1 MASSRSVRAGRAFVE
16 FFLEDNPLKR
26 GLTVAERRLRQFGAS
41 VQRIGTRAFAAGFGG
56 MAATVLPVSQM
67 IAFDDAIRMTG
78 AVSQSTDQQL
88 EQLRNTALELGRTT
102 SFTAAQVAQL
112 MGELG
117 RAGFSPDEINAM
129 TDAVLNLSR
138 ASGTD
143 AVMASGIMAATLR
156 QFSLGAEHA
165 TRVSDVLTM
174 AANATFNSVEQL
186 GEALSYAGPVAA
198 DLGMSLEDTVAI
210 LGTLGNVGIQGSNAG
225 TALRRLGTITAAEAD
240 KMRELFGVEFL
251 DAAGN
256 LRPLVQ
262 VMGELAAA
270 TNNLPAGERIAKMN
284 EAFGL
289 LGITG
294 ATVIAE
300 TAADTQQLASALQ
313 NAGGV
318 AQQTAEKMDAGPGGV
333 WRRFT
338 SALEGAGIA
347 IGEALVPMLTQ
358 LGNWI
363 TENIGKL
370 TEWIGQNGQLI
381 VSLLQLFAALTAGA
395 VVLITV
401 AKLMAALSIVA
412 GVLGAVVGAM
422 LSPWIAI
429 PVLLG
434 AAAAAILY
442 STGALDSLA
451 SAITTNFG
459 PAWDS
464 MVALIKAGDF
474 ESAMKLAWE
483 AIKAAVQMGMIE
495 TRAFFNEGL
504 ILLEESWMQFW
515 DMATSVPEG
524 VFAEIKDGLQALV
537 DWGNRLI
544 GRDVP
549 VRKTNVERL
558 AEEQRARE
566 DQRQEEYQK
575 QREAYNRE
583 MAVVKLELA
592 AAVSA
597 ANQRAEDIKAAEEA
611 AAAQRKAEAEAREAA
626 AKAERDALM
635 AQMQQAGQAP
645 PGQQLSKALQ
655 QGAAE
660 TARAQTYGIEAVSK
674 NSVEGQRAIYEALDQ
689 RTQAEDTTAAVKSLE
704 GTLEDEFERTRREN
718 RQNPTIRGSRK

>member
-41 VQRIGTRAFAAGFGG
+41 VQKIGTKAFAAGFGG
-56 MAATVLPVSQM
+56 LAATVLPVSQM

-102 SFTAAQVAQL
+102 SFTAAEVAGL

-117 RAGFSPDEINAM
+117 RAGFSPDEIDSM
-129 TDAVLNLSR
+129 TAAVLNLSR

-165 TRVSDVLTM
+165 TRVSDVLTL

-256 LRPLVQ
+256 LRPLVT

-284 EAFGL
+284 DAFGL

-294 ATVIAE
+294 ATVMAN
-300 TAADTQQLASALQ
+300 TAADTQELAKALQ

-318 AQQTAEKMDAGPGGV
+318 AQQTAQKMDAGPGGV
-333 WRRFT
+333 WRRFM

-347 IGEALVPMLTQ
+347 IGDALAPMLTQ
-358 LGNWI
+358 LGDWI
-363 TENIGKL
+363 TENVGKV
-370 TEWIGQNGQLI
+370 TEWIGANGHLI
-381 VSLLQLFAALTAGA
+381 VTVVKLFAALAAGA
-395 VVLITV
+395 VVLITI
-401 AKLMAALSIVA
+401 AKLMAALSVVA
-412 GVLGAVVGAM
+412 GVLGTVVTAM
-422 LSPWIAI
+422 MSPWISI
-429 PVLLG
+429 PVILG
-434 AAAAAILY
+434 AAVVAIMH
-442 STGALDSLA
+442 STGALADLTSQI
-451 SAITTNFG
+451 SANFM
-459 PAWDS
+459 PAWNS

-474 ESAMKLAWE
+474 ESAMKLAWVG
-483 AIKAAVQMGMIE
+483 IKSAVQMGMIE
-495 TRAFFNEGL
+495 MRAYFNEGL
-504 ILLEESWMQFW
+504 MFLNEIWMFFW
-515 DMATSVPEG
+515 DQAANLPAEL
-524 VFAEIKDGLQALV
+524 FAEVRDGLQALV

-549 VRKTNVERL
+549 VRKSNVERL
-558 AEEQRARE
+558 ADEQRARE
-566 DQRQEEYQK
+566 DQRQEEYQQ

-583 MAVVKLELA
+583 MDAVKRELDAAVA
-592 AAVSA
+592 AAD
-597 ANQRAEDIKAAEEA
+597 QRAAEIKAADDA
-611 AAAQRKAEAEAREAA
+611 AAEQRKAEAEAREAA

-645 PGQQLSKALQ
+645 PGQQLTKALQ

>member
-1 MASSRSVRAGRAFVE
+1 
-16 FFLEDNPLKR
+16 
-26 GLTVAERRLRQFGAS
+26 
-41 VQRIGTRAFAAGFGG
+41 
-56 MAATVLPVSQM
+56 
-67 IAFDDAIRMTG
+67 
-78 AVSQSTDQQL
+78 
-88 EQLRNTALELGRTT
+88 
-102 SFTAAQVAQL
+102 
-112 MGELG
+112 
-117 RAGFSPDEINAM
+117 
-129 TDAVLNLSR
+129 
-138 ASGTD
+138 
-143 AVMASGIMAATLR
+143 
-156 QFSLGAEHA
+156 
-165 TRVSDVLTM
+165 
-174 AANATFNSVEQL
+174 
-186 GEALSYAGPVAA
+186 
-198 DLGMSLEDTVAI
+198 
-210 LGTLGNVGIQGSNAG
+210 
-225 TALRRLGTITAAEAD
+225 
-240 KMRELFGVEFL
+240 
-251 DAAGN
+251 
-256 LRPLVQ
+256 
-262 VMGELAAA
+262 
-270 TNNLPAGERIAKMN
+270 
-284 EAFGL
+284 
-289 LGITG
+289 
-294 ATVIAE
+294 
-300 TAADTQQLASALQ
+300 
-313 NAGGV
+313 
-318 AQQTAEKMDAGPGGV
+318 
-333 WRRFT
+333 
-338 SALEGAGIA
+338 
-347 IGEALVPMLTQ
+347 
-358 LGNWI
+358 
-363 TENIGKL
+363 
-370 TEWIGQNGQLI
+370 
-381 VSLLQLFAALTAGA
+381 
-395 VVLITV
+395 
-401 AKLMAALSIVA
+401 
-412 GVLGAVVGAM
+412 M

>member
-1 MASSRSVRAGRAFVE
+1 MASSRSVRAGKAFVE

-26 GLTVAERRLRQFGAS
+26 GLTLAERRLRQFGAS
-41 VQRIGTRAFAAGFGG
+41 VQRIGTKAFAAGFGG
-56 MAATVLPVSQM
+56 LAATVLPVSQM

-102 SFTAAQVAQL
+102 SFTAAQVAGL

-117 RAGFSPDEINAM
+117 RAGFSPDEIDSM
-129 TDAVLNLSR
+129 TAAVLNLSR

-165 TRVSDVLTM
+165 TRVSDVLTL

-256 LRPLVQ
+256 LRPLVT

-294 ATVIAE
+294 ATVIAN
-300 TAADTQQLASALQ
+300 TAADTQQLANALQ

-338 SALEGAGIA
+338 SALEGAAIA
-347 IGEALVPMLTQ
+347 IGDALAPMLERFGT
-358 LGNWI
+358 WI
-363 TENIGKL
+363 TDVVGKL
-370 TEWIGQNGQLI
+370 TTWIGQNGELA
-381 VSLLQLFAALTAGA
+381 VSLVKLFAALTGGA
-395 VVLITV
+395 IALIVV
-401 AKLMAALSIVA
+401 AKLMAALSVVV
-412 GVLGAVVGAM
+412 GVLGAAVAAFTQ
-422 LSPWIAI
+422 PWILI
-429 PVLLG
+429 PGLIG
-434 AAAAAILY
+434 AAAVAILY
-442 STGALDSLA
+442 STGALESFA
-451 SAITTNFG
+451 SAITNNFG
-459 PAWDS
+459 PAWES

-483 AIKAAVQMGMIE
+483 GIKAAVQMGMIE

-504 ILLEESWMQFW
+504 ILLEETWMQFW
-515 DMATSVPEG
+515 EMATSVPEG
-524 VFAEIKDGLQALV
+524 VFAQIKDGLQSLV

-566 DQRQEEYQK
+566 DQRQEQYQQ

-597 ANQRAEDIKAAEEA
+597 ANQRAADIKAAEEA

-660 TARAQTYGIEAVSK
+660 TARSQAFGIEAVSK
-674 NSVEGQRAIYEALDQ
+674 NTVEGQRAIYEALDQ

>member
-1 MASSRSVRAGRAFVE
+1 MASSRSVRAGKAFVE

-26 GLTVAERRLRQFGAS
+26 GLTLAERRLRQFGAS
-41 VQRIGTRAFAAGFGG
+41 VQRIGTKAFAAGFGG
-56 MAATVLPVSQM
+56 LAATVLPVSQM

-102 SFTAAQVAQL
+102 SFTAAEVAGL

-117 RAGFSPDEINAM
+117 RAGFSPDEIDSM
-129 TDAVLNLSR
+129 TAAVLNLSR

-165 TRVSDVLTM
+165 TRVSDVLTL

-256 LRPLVQ
+256 LRPLVT

-270 TNNLPAGERIAKMN
+270 TNNLPSGERIALMN

-294 ATVIAE
+294 ATVIAN
-300 TAADTQQLASALQ
+300 TAADTQQLANALQ

-338 SALEGAGIA
+338 SALEGAAIA
-347 IGEALVPMLTQ
+347 IGDALAPMLERFGT
-358 LGNWI
+358 WI
-363 TENIGKL
+363 TDVVGKL
-370 TEWIGQNGQLI
+370 TTWIGQNGELA
-381 VSLLQLFAALTAGA
+381 VSLVKLFAALTGGA
-395 VVLITV
+395 IALIVV
-401 AKLMAALSIVA
+401 AKLMAALSVVV
-412 GVLGAVVGAM
+412 GVLGAAVAAFTQ
-422 LSPWIAI
+422 PWVLI
-429 PVLLG
+429 PALIG
-434 AAAAAILY
+434 AAAVAILY
-442 STGALDSLA
+442 STGALESLA
-451 SAITTNFG
+451 SAITNTFG
-459 PAWDS
+459 PAWES

-483 AIKAAVQMGMIE
+483 GIKAAVQMGMIE

-504 ILLEESWMQFW
+504 ILLEETWMQFW
-515 DMATSVPEG
+515 EMAISVPEG
-524 VFAEIKDGLQALV
+524 VFAQIKDGLQALV
-537 DWGNRLI
+537 DWGDRLI

-566 DQRQEEYQK
+566 DQRQEQYQQ

-583 MAVVKLELA
+583 MAAVKQELA
-592 AAVSA
+592 AAVDA
-597 ANQRAEDIKAAEEA
+597 ANQRAADIKAADEA
-611 AAAQRKAEAEAREAA
+611 AAAKRKAEAEAREAA

-660 TARAQTYGIEAVSK
+660 TARSQAFGIEAVSK
-674 NSVEGQRAIYEALDQ
+674 NTVEGQRAIYEALDQ